1 MKVLILKDD
10 ISLISVEDDSLLLDV
25 ASRCYYELNE
35 PALFLLRL
43 LEGGCSQEQL
53 KANMVTV
60 YSIDQQT
67 AASDIDRFIAE
78 LSRFDLLETREEAVA
93 PVKSARPAKDNKA
106 YQAPLLRPEA
116 GVLCDISGTSTHPAN
131 PSLKP

>member
-1 MKVLILKDD
+1 M
-10 ISLISVEDDSLLLDV
+10 V
-25 ASRCYYELNE
+25 AAYNVDTE
-35 PALFLLRL
+35 
-43 LEGGCSQEQL
+43 
-53 KANMVTV
+53 
-60 YSIDQQT
+60 T
-67 AASDIDRFIAE
+67 AASDIGLFIAE
-78 LSRFDLLETREEAVA
+78 LSRLELLETREEAVA